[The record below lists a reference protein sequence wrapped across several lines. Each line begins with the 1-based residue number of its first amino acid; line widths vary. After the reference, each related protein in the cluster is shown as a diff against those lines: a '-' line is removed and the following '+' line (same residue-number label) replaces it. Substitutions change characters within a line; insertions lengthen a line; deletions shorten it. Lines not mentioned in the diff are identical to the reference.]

1 VTTSTG
7 TRSATTEVEPDAA
20 QLRAAR
26 RGRVLAEMEA
36 AGTDILITGREA
48 NARYIAGV
56 PRLWLAG
63 SRPFG
68 PGCILV
74 RDSGAIHLVST
85 WDEGVPDDIPHE
97 NLHGI
102 TFNAQN
108 TLAML
113 TGIDGAATARTVA
126 TDGLMPSTIGLLHK
140 AFPNAD
146 LVDGEGM
153 MRRAR
158 RIKTPD
164 EVDAIRASVRVA
176 EDALAAA
183 AKAFTAGA
191 TERQLT
197 AVFMEAMAAAGVTTP
212 TTQDVAWITSRKD
225 RWARSSRDVAV
236 APDDLVA
243 FDAGVIRNGYVGEIG
258 RTSAV
263 AGVESVDGALAQRWD
278 ELWDRL
284 LAACRAGASGADLLD
299 AYAAAD
305 MPAPPVPVARG
316 LGLGNDLPLVS
327 SALPRTA
334 AEQRLEPGM
343 VLALT
348 AYVWQEGVGGIYGQE
363 PVLITDSG
371 PSLLSARQEVRSL
384 TL

>member
-1 VTTSTG
+1 VTITD
-7 TRSATTEVEPDAA
+7 VQPDAA

-26 RGRVLAEMEA
+26 RDRVLTEMEA
-36 AGTDILITGREA
+36 AGIDILLTGREA

-68 PGCILV
+68 PGCIFV
-74 RDSGAIHLVST
+74 RATGEIHLVTT

-102 TFNAQN
+102 TFNGKN

-126 TDGLMPSTIGLLHK
+126 TDGLMPSTLRLLRT
-140 AFPNAD
+140 AFPAAE
-146 LVDGEGM
+146 LVDGEQM
-153 MRRAR
+153 MRSAR

-164 EVDAIRASVRVA
+164 EVDAIREAVGVA

-183 AKAFTAGA
+183 TSALTVGV

-197 AVFMEAMAAAGVTTP
+197 AVFMEAMASAGVTTP
-212 TTQDVAWITSRKD
+212 TTQDVAWITSRTNA
-225 RWARSSRDVAV
+225 WSRSTRDAAV
-236 APDDLVA
+236 VPGDLVV

-258 RTSAV
+258 RTGAV
-263 AGVESVDGALAQRWD
+263 FGVESVAGPLLRRCD

-284 LAACRAGASGADLLD
+284 MTACRPGASGTDLLD
-299 AYAAAD
+299 AYAAANV
-305 MPAPPVPVARG
+305 PAPPVPVARG

-348 AYVWQEGVGGIYGQE
+348 AYVWQEGVGGVYGQE
-363 PVLITDSG
+363 PLLITDTG
-371 PSLLSARQEVRSL
+371 PSLLSARPFREARSL
-384 TL
+384 TP